1 MSLTVKIEAIQLL
14 SQKPDYLKT
23 LELAL
28 KHEEQN
34 SSNKNYL
41 GWEWFDVETHPAR
54 LIRLVTSGVAKVNF
68 KSNSAT
74 CYLLK
79 DREAVKKAL
88 AEVRSPKR

>member
-1 MSLTVKIEAIQLL
+1 MSEQLEISQLL

-23 LELAL
+23 LDLAV

-41 GWEWFDVETHPAR
+41 GWEWYDVETHPAK
-54 LIRLVTSGVAKVNF
+54 LVRLVTSGIARVNF
-68 KSNSAT
+68 KSNNAT

-79 DREAVKKAL
+79 DRQTVKKSLNHFTLRQA
-88 AEVRSPKR
+88 R